1 MNSFFHHQLQ
11 PLANLSSMGI
21 LTLRL
26 QQMKMNRRHFHV
38 STICR
43 GGGGGDSSA
52 SSISSNRKQG
62 RVKRKKKLHPA
73 LQLLEVPD
81 YLIPLAYRQQQHSPQ
96 QQQPAQQFHPR
107 QILLDEGTNKGTTK
121 HHHHSSSNS
130 KSKRGGKGGG
140 GFASLFSRSSSSPT
154 HHGMTH
160 ANHPSSS
167 NFPSSSRHRRKS
179 GSHPHTP
186 SSNSFQSTFADN
198 TNKYNQPRCHQP
210 MDVESLRQLEN
221 SLNEKMS
228 EYIRIHGG
236 SGSGSGSEC
245 ESTATVAAASATTS
259 ATTVNTP
266 VVVIPMDKE
275 FYHSVV
281 MEYHAIILGWCEV
294 AESICLAQQEQ
305 RRIVLNAKVSS
316 SFTEEGTDGEDEED
330 DEKAVEEVDLLSRY
344 EDAMCR
350 AMRHLDSLESLY
362 RTNGSGGGGN
372 IIDPSK
378 RMMEREMTAGEGL
391 PGREAEGPRGMTVM
405 DDIASMGN
413 IFFGPKRDTAIT
425 VTGDSSSISKQQQL
439 DSDKK
444 NSDVHLITS
453 LYEHILLAHHS
464 SSFCFGGKVQ
474 RKSTNKSN
482 QLLKKWIT
490 LYCCS
495 SSSPSSLPLEITSKS
510 TTNLLPDTV
519 DNHPRNHM
527 QKSHGTIHSDEDED
541 KLGARNIFHT
551 VLRQNIDLSNTIEGV
566 KQAEYWLSSMH
577 SLSQVGY
584 SNCAPDVDAYNLVLL
599 GYCNLCKTIL
609 SSNRSNN
616 SNVDDKRAIARRRQ
630 FIVEGVE
637 RVLLQLAECKDESCR
652 VNITSLNL
660 ALNAIAKAGRHSPD
674 SNCQTTNSLLLKL
687 LGEEKYLR
695 LVQIESHDEF
705 NSNPPKECVG
715 DPKLGL
721 SDSTSTGSDAPT
733 PILNLEPNLDTY
745 HWLVDIYSNST
756 DITNTMRSLSLL
768 RKMIQIRNR
777 ESQTSSASFA
787 PSTGTH
793 CKVLR
798 ALLAR
803 VDDLSE
809 YSIANIAKEMTQNL
823 DSMVLYGS
831 SLPNHVVYLYLLQL
845 WQKSRSPEAGQY
857 AEEILSRMEIS
868 EMYQNDLKISSG
880 PYFIALSCWLTS
892 AIAGRSDAAERAY
905 R

>member
-1 MNSFFHHQLQ
+1 
-11 PLANLSSMGI
+11 
-21 LTLRL
+21 
-26 QQMKMNRRHFHV
+26 
-38 STICR
+38 
-43 GGGGGDSSA
+43 
-52 SSISSNRKQG
+52 
-62 RVKRKKKLHPA
+62 
-73 LQLLEVPD
+73 
-81 YLIPLAYRQQQHSPQ
+81 
-96 QQQPAQQFHPR
+96 
-107 QILLDEGTNKGTTK
+107 
-121 HHHHSSSNS
+121 
-130 KSKRGGKGGG
+130 
-140 GFASLFSRSSSSPT
+140 
-154 HHGMTH
+154 
-160 ANHPSSS
+160 
-167 NFPSSSRHRRKS
+167 
-179 GSHPHTP
+179 
-186 SSNSFQSTFADN
+186 
-198 TNKYNQPRCHQP
+198 
-210 MDVESLRQLEN
+210 MDIESLRQLEN
-221 SLNEKMS
+221 SLNEKIS
-228 EYIRIHGG
+228 DYIRIHGG
-236 SGSGSGSEC
+236 SGSESGC
-245 ESTATVAAASATTS
+245 TATTS
-259 ATTVNTP
+259 AATVNDTP
-266 VVVIPMDKE
+266 VVVIPMDME

-330 DEKAVEEVDLLSRY
+330 DEEAVEEVDLLSRY

-405 DDIASMGN
+405 DDIASFMGN

-444 NSDVHLITS
+444 NSDVHLLTS
-453 LYEHILLAHHS
+453 LCEHILLAHH

-490 LYCCS
+490 LYCCCS
-495 SSSPSSLPLEITSKS
+495 SSSPSSLPLEITSKC
-510 TTNLLPDTV
+510 TTSQLPETA
-519 DNHPRNHM
+519 DNHPRNQM
-527 QKSHGTIHSDEDED
+527 QKCHETIHSGENED
-541 KLGARNIFHT
+541 KLGSRNIFHT
-551 VLRQNIDLSNTIEGV
+551 VLRQNVDLSNTIEGV

-577 SLSQVGY
+577 SLSQVGH

-599 GYCNLCKTIL
+599 GYCNLCKTVL

-616 SNVDDKRAIARRRQ
+616 SNVGDKSAIARRRQ
-630 FIVEGVE
+630 FIIEGVE
-637 RVLLQLAECKDESCR
+637 RVLLQLAECKEESCS

-674 SNCQTTNSLLLKL
+674 STCQTTNSLLLKL
-687 LGEEKYLR
+687 FGEEKYLR

-705 NSNPPKECVG
+705 TSKPPNECVD
-715 DPKLGL
+715 DPKLSL
-721 SDSTSTGSDAPT
+721 SDISSTARSDTPA

-777 ESQTSSASFA
+777 ESQTASASFA